1 MTKEFLTLDDFS
13 LSGKTV
19 LVRVDI
25 NAPLMKDT
33 LEIMD
38 ASRMKAVLPTI
49 QELSRKG
56 AKTVLLA
63 HQGRAGDWDFI
74 PLDRH
79 AKALSGLLGMEV
91 KFVPD
96 VCGEKAKDAI
106 RKLKSGE
113 ILLLD
118 NVRGLK
124 YETDE
129 KTPKEHAETELVKN
143 LSPLADLFVN
153 DAFGAAHRS
162 QCSLVGFTQTLPSAA
177 GRLMEKEL
185 TTLDRIFRHPEHPAV
200 FIFGGA
206 KYSDAVKV
214 VSRLFKSGTADKVIA
229 VGVFGQALYRAKG
242 VDLGKGNN
250 EFLKKEEAPGVAESA
265 RNLWNEYGS
274 KIILPVD
281 FGVKGKDGKRQEINA
296 SQLPTEL
303 PILDIGTESI
313 KRFGDELA
321 GAKTIFVSGPAGAF
335 EDKEFLKGTKDLFTL
350 VASSSNAFK
359 VIGGGHTTAAMEE
372 LGLIGKISYAS
383 TGGGS
388 LEAYLLGKPLP
399 VVEALKESA
408 LIREKSKK
416 GK

>member
-1 MTKEFLTLDDFS
+1 MANEFLTLDDFE
-13 LSGKTV
+13 LKGKTV

-25 NAPLMKDT
+25 NAPLDKST

-38 ASRMKAVLPTI
+38 ASRMKAVLPTLM
-49 QELSRKG
+49 ELSEKG
-56 AKTVLLA
+56 AKTVILA
-63 HQGRAGDWDFI
+63 HQGRLGDWDFI
-74 PLDRH
+74 PLESH
-79 AKALSGLLGMEV
+79 ARALAGLLGKEV

-96 VCGEKAKDAI
+96 VCGESAKDAI
-106 RKLKSGE
+106 RKLKSKE

-129 KTPKEHAETELVKN
+129 KTAKEHAETELVTS

-162 QCSLVGFTQTLPSAA
+162 QCSLVGFTKTLPAAA

-185 TTLDRIFRHPEHPAV
+185 TTLDRIFRKPEHPAV

-214 VSRLFKSGTADKVIA
+214 VSRLFESGTADKVLA
-229 VGVFGQALYRAKG
+229 TGVFGQALHRASG
-242 VDLGKGNN
+242 ADLGEGNN
-250 EFLKKEEAPGVAESA
+250 KFLQKEETPEVKEKAA
-265 RNLWNEYGS
+265 RLWEKYGN
-274 KIILPVD
+274 KIVLPID
-281 FGVKGKDGKRQEINA
+281 FGVKGPDGKRLELNA
-296 SQLPTEL
+296 SELPTEF
-303 PILDIGTESI
+303 PIMDIGTRSI
-313 KRFGDELA
+313 NLFKEELKK
-321 GAKTIFVSGPAGAF
+321 AKTLFVSGPAGAF
-335 EDKEFLKGTKDLFTL
+335 EDKEFLKGTEGLFTA
-350 VASSSNAFK
+350 VAESDAFT

-408 LIREKSKK
+408 SREKSKK
-416 GK
+416 DA